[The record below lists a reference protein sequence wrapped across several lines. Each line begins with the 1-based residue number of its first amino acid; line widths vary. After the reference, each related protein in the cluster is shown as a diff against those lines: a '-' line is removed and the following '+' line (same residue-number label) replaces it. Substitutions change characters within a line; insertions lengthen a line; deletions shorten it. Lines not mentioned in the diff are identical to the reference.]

1 MDRKNGKGVE
11 KMKLIPFLTE
21 AEIEKLKQQE
31 SESDDSIKKSQIL
44 ALSLRKEVFS
54 LLKLIT
60 LLVVIR
66 VVLPLAYELGKAY
79 GMKWIEKR
87 FDDDEK

>member
-1 MDRKNGKGVE
+1 
-11 KMKLIPFLTE
+11 
-21 AEIEKLKQQE
+21 
-31 SESDDSIKKSQIL
+31 
-44 ALSLRKEVFS
+44 

>member
-1 MDRKNGKGVE
+1 LSNRPWNKASKEKDYHTLLFRKRSWYN
-11 KMKLIPFLTE
+11 
-21 AEIEKLKQQE
+21 
-31 SESDDSIKKSQIL
+31 SNIL

-54 LLKLIT
+54 MLELIT

-87 FDDDEK
+87 FDDNKE